1 MTNGLAISVLD
12 LVGMH
17 PGESA
22 GSAIARSVDLAQH
35 AERLGYTRFWLAE
48 HHSIEGLACSATP
61 VLIGHV
67 AAATKTIRVGS
78 GGVMLP
84 NHAPLVV
91 AEQFGTL
98 EALYPGRIHLGLG
111 RAPGGDFQTMRAL
124 GRGLAQD
131 GDDFPALLEQLRTDL
146 GPESPGQ
153 LVKAIPGQ
161 NSNVPVTVLVP
172 GVVRA

>member
-1 MTNGLAISVLD
+1 MNGLASNGLAISVLD
-12 LVGMH
+12 LVGLH

-22 GSAIARSVDLAQH
+22 GSGIARSVDLARH
-35 AERLGYTRFWLAE
+35 VERLGYTRYWLAE

-67 AAATKTIRVGS
+67 AGATSTIRVGR

-98 EALYPGRIHLGLG
+98 EAIFPGRIDLGLG

-124 GRGLAQD
+124 RPGL
-131 GDDFPALLEQLRTDL
+131 
-146 GPESPGQ
+146 
-153 LVKAIPGQ
+153 
-161 NSNVPVTVLVP
+161 
-172 GVVRA
+172 